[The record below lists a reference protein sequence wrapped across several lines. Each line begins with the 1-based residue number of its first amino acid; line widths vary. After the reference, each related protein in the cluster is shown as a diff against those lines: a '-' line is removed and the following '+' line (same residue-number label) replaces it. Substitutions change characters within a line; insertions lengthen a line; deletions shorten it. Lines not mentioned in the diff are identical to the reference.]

1 MEIEITKEKRNELLM
16 RRELSFILS
25 YDGATPSRMQIAGKL
40 AAIINTNEK
49 MLVIDSLKTSF
60 GKMELTGN
68 ARVYDSEETR
78 QKTERAF
85 LVTRGV
91 PKPKEE
97 AA

>member
-1 MEIEITKEKRNELLM
+1 MEFEITKEKRNELLM
-16 RRELSFILS
+16 RRELSFILR

-40 AAIINTNEK
+40 AAILNTNEK
-49 MLVIDSLKTSF
+49 MLVVDSLKTSF

-85 LVTRGV
+85 LMTRGV